1 MGSRLPARPANAK
14 HKVPEARRA
23 GETAHFAAE
32 SMARQADHSERR
44 EIFAAAALRVIMRA
58 GVAGLTVREVAKEA
72 GFTTGA
78 LTHYFQSKDQVLI
91 EASEYSAKL
100 LRPKMEKSAQ
110 AFSAVEALRQ
120 VVADALPM
128 NREMKGM
135 WRIWVGFWER
145 SSYDPEVARV
155 MRARYAEWR
164 GRLVAQIGRAQQQ
177 GEMPASLDP
186 ELAAQELIAL
196 IDGIAVQVLLGTGR
210 IPASRQRQMI
220 DEWIAGKATARPARP
235 RPSVARRA

>member
-1 MGSRLPARPANAK
+1 
-14 HKVPEARRA
+14 
-23 GETAHFAAE
+23 
-32 SMARQADHSERR
+32 MARQADHSERR

-100 LRPKMEKSAQ
+100 VRPKMERSALEP
-110 AFSAVEALRQ
+110 SAIEALRK
-120 VVADALPM
+120 VIADALPTT
-128 NREMKGM
+128 RVIRGT

-145 SSYDPEVARV
+145 SSYNPEVARV

-164 GRLVAQIGRAQQQ
+164 GRLAAQIRRAQKQ
-177 GEMPASLDP
+177 GEMPNTFDAD
-186 ELAAQELIAL
+186 LAAQELVAL
-196 IDGIAVQVLLGTGR
+196 IDGIAVQVLLGTGH
-210 IPASRQRQMI
+210 IPASRQREMI
-220 DEWIAGKATARPARP
+220 DAWIATKAGGRTARPRASKTARQG
-235 RPSVARRA
+235 

>member
-1 MGSRLPARPANAK
+1 MAK
-14 HKVPEARRA
+14 
-23 GETAHFAAE
+23 
-32 SMARQADHSERR
+32 QADHSERR

-100 LRPKMEKSAQ
+100 VRPKMEKSAL
-110 AFSAVEALRQ
+110 AASAVEALRQ
-120 VVADALPM
+120 VIADALPM

-135 WRIWVGFWER
+135 WRVWVGFWER

-164 GRLVAQIGRAQQQ
+164 GRLAAQIRRAQDQA
-177 GEMPASLDP
+177 EMPASLDP
-186 ELAAQELIAL
+186 ELTAQELIAL

-210 IPASRQRQMI
+210 IPASRQREMI
-220 DEWIAGKATARPARP
+220 DDWIAGKLAVRAARPRASIARPA
-235 RPSVARRA
+235 